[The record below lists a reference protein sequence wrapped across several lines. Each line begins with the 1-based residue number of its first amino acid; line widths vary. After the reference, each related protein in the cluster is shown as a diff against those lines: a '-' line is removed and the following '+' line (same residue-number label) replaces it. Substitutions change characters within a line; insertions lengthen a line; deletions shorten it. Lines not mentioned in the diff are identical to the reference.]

1 MKETAAGDPALT
13 VISQVEAQ
21 AAATPDAT
29 AAVCGNERMSYAS
42 LNRRANHVAHH
53 LMACGVGAETLVGI
67 ASERSIDTV
76 AMLLGILKAGAAYLP
91 LDPAQPPERLA
102 DMINDARPAR
112 VLVSAS
118 PRGAVPGVNVPV
130 DVFEELPLDQQPD
143 ANPGRVIDPAQL
155 AYVIFTSGS
164 TGRPKGAG
172 ITHDGLTNYLEWA
185 RMALGGGSAL
195 VHTSLSFDFT
205 VTPLFLPLITGGAAI
220 LLPDGDSLDQLAA
233 VLREPGEDINLLKV
247 TPSHL
252 DGLVARLGRDTR
264 ITRLRTLL
272 LGGETFH
279 SASARAWHS
288 IAPDTT
294 IVNEYG
300 PTEGTVGCTGEL
312 VLPGTDG
319 PVPIGL
325 PIPGMRAYVLDADL
339 NPVRDSVT
347 GDLYIGGP
355 GVCRGYLNRRGLTA
369 DRFVPDPYAPTPGDR
384 MYRTGDLTCQDHA
397 GRLEFLGRS
406 DDQVKIR
413 GFRVEL
419 GEIEACLASHAAV
432 AAAAVMVREDRPG
445 DRRIAGYVVPVS
457 GTGIDLNELRLFLA
471 SKLPDHMIPATLT
484 TLPELPFQGHGKVD
498 KKRLPAP
505 GSARPDLGTAYEPP
519 RTAAEQTVAQIWA
532 DVLGLETVGINDDF
546 FALGGHS
553 LLGGQITLRVAEK
566 LPGVPS
572 RTLLRDLF
580 RHRTVAGF
588 TSVIAAAVLD
598 KSLEQ
603 VEATPAPA
611 ARPEIPR
618 LNPALPHRLC
628 LAQERLWFL
637 DQLEANRT
645 EYLIPIV
652 LRLVGQLD
660 VPALRAA
667 LTEIVTRHE
676 ALRTR
681 VSLRGDE
688 PFGVVAAPD
697 AFQLEVRDI
706 GDADVA
712 QAGGMEAMAAS
723 VSTQPL
729 DLADD
734 LPFRAVLLRRS
745 DHEHVLC
752 LTAHHIAFDG
762 SSHRVLTAELSS
774 LYQSFTAGE
783 PAALPPLPFQ
793 YADVA
798 DWQDS
803 LLSGDA
809 LASALR
815 YWQET
820 LDGATPF
827 EFPPDFPRPA
837 QREGHGDIRTMTW
850 PESLTRKL
858 EALGHQHGA
867 TLFMTLLAV
876 CQAVFARSTGQDDIA
891 VGTTAAERARS
902 ETEPLIGLFVNI
914 LMLRGAVSASSRFAD
929 LLERTRDRAAEA
941 YGHQDMPFDHLV
953 KALAPERD
961 LSRTPLFQVLL
972 QYSAE
977 PPPSPQLPGVD
988 VTRLAAPDI
997 IAKYD
1002 LTIEFTRKQGEGL
1015 IIGLE
1020 YDTGLYTAST
1030 MDSLLHGLLAVAGH
1044 VADQPDTPLDQLPLM
1059 TASERDEAVRS
1070 ACGPMVG
1077 TPRRS
1082 LPDLVADQAAQS
1094 PGAIAVVEGD
1104 RETSYADLTAHA
1116 DKIAGLLRD
1125 RGVRAETVVGL
1136 LLDRSTDMIVGIL
1149 GILRAGGVYLPIE
1162 TETPPARVAQLL
1174 RNADA
1179 PVCLVGPGGAD
1190 LGGSGCVPVA
1200 LTADLPAS
1208 GPASPHP
1215 HVHPDQLAALY
1226 YTSGSTG
1233 RPKGV
1238 ACPHDGWVSRMLW
1251 MQHRHGLRPGETV
1264 LHKTTLP
1271 FDDAAVEIFWP
1282 LIVGARVALLPPG
1295 LHRDPRAITD
1305 AAIRYRAVH
1314 VNFVPSMLD
1323 LFLDVLT
1330 PADVASLAPLR
1341 SVLSSGE
1348 ALRPAA
1354 ARRFQECFGGR
1365 VSLDNTW
1372 GATEVSIDSTCHT
1385 VEPDTADTASGAVPI
1400 GRPIDNNQVHV
1411 LDGRL
1416 EPLPAGVAG
1425 ELYIGGNTLA
1435 RGYLGDP
1442 ARTAAAFVPDPF
1454 RTGQRLYRTGDWGRR
1469 RADGTLEFLG
1479 RHDRQVKIRGVR
1491 IELGEVEAAVR
1502 AHPLVADV
1510 VVTSWAPSPADKR
1523 LAAYVAPAAR
1533 ADLDP
1538 ATVRRYLEQV
1548 LPSYAVPSSIA
1559 VLDTLPRLANGKLDL
1574 RSLPAPDPAAVRD
1587 TPYLRP
1593 RTPTER
1599 ALAEIWSAVLGMD
1612 RIGVD
1617 DNFFALGGHSLLATT
1632 AMGRMRRVF
1641 DTDLPLSLMFEAPT
1655 IAQAADRV
1663 EAAVL
1668 AEIEAMSEADALRL
1682 ANSDH

>member
-1 MKETAAGDPALT
+1 MT
-13 VISQVEAQ
+13 VISQMEAQ

-29 AAVCGNERMSYAS
+29 AAICGNEQMSYAD
-42 LNRRANHVAHH
+42 LNKQANRVAHY
-53 LMACGVGAETLVGI
+53 LMACGVGAESLVVI
-67 ASERSIDTV
+67 ASERRVDTV

-91 LDPAQPPERLA
+91 LDLTQPPERLA
-102 DMINDARPAR
+102 RIIDDAQPAR
-112 VLVSAS
+112 VLVPAGL
-118 PRGAVPGVNVPV
+118 RGAIPCANVPV
-130 DVFEELPLDQQPD
+130 DAFEELPLSSQPD
-143 ANPGRVIDPAQL
+143 TDPGRLIDPAQL

-164 TGRPKGAG
+164 TGKPKGVAV
-172 ITHDGLTNYLEWA
+172 THEGMTNYMEWA
-185 RMALGGGSAL
+185 KTALGAGSAL
-195 VHTSLSFDFT
+195 VHTSLAFDFT

-220 LLPDGDSLDQLAA
+220 LLPEGDTLDQLAA
-233 VLREPGEDINLLKV
+233 TLREPGEDINLLKV

-252 DGLVARLGRDTR
+252 DALVARLGRDTR
-264 ITRLRTLL
+264 LTRVRTLL
-272 LGGETFH
+272 VGGEQFQGT
-279 SASARAWHS
+279 SACAWRS
-288 IAPDTT
+288 IAPDTV

-300 PTEGTVGCTGEL
+300 PTEATVGCTGYL
-312 VLPGTDG
+312 VPPDTDG
-319 PVPIGL
+319 PVPFGP
-325 PIPGMRAYVLDADL
+325 PIAGMRAHVLDADL
-339 NPVRDSVT
+339 NPVPDGVT

-369 DRFVPDPYAPTPGDR
+369 DKFVPDPYAPVPGDR
-384 MYRTGDLTCQDHA
+384 MYRTGDLARRVRT
-397 GRLEFLGRS
+397 GGLEFCGRS
-406 DDQVKIR
+406 DNQVKIR

-445 DRRIAGYVVPVS
+445 DRRIAGYVAPVP
-457 GTGIDLNELRLFLA
+457 GTDIDLDELRLFLA
-471 SKLPDHMIPATLT
+471 SGLPDYMVPATLT

-498 KKRLPAP
+498 KQRLPAP
-505 GSARPDLGTAYEPP
+505 GSARPGLGTAYELP

-532 DVLGLETVGINDDF
+532 DVLGLETVGIHDNF

-566 LPGVPS
+566 FPRVPS

-580 RHRTVAGF
+580 RHPTVAGF
-588 TSVIAAAVLD
+588 TSVIAAATLD

-603 VEATPAPA
+603 VEATRPPPARA
-611 ARPEIPR
+611 EIPR
-618 LNPALPHRLC
+618 LDPALPHRLC

-652 LRLVGQLD
+652 LRLTGQLD

-676 ALRTR
+676 TLRTR
-681 VSLRGDE
+681 VSLQGDQ
-688 PFGVVAAPD
+688 PFGVVAGPD
-697 AFQLEVRDI
+697 AFQLEVRGI
-706 GDADVA
+706 SDADVA
-712 QAGGMEAMAAS
+712 RAGGMEAVAAS
-723 VSTQPL
+723 ISTQPL
-729 DLADD
+729 DLTDD

-774 LYQSFTAGE
+774 LYQAFTADE
-783 PAALPPLPFQ
+783 PAALPPLPCQ

-798 DWQDS
+798 HWQDS

-809 LASALR
+809 LTSALP

-820 LDGATPF
+820 LDGATSF
-827 EFPPDFPRPA
+827 EFPPDFPRA
-837 QREGHGDIRTMTW
+837 ARREGHGDVRTVTW
-850 PESLTRKL
+850 PESLTKKL
-858 EALGHQHGA
+858 EGLGSQHGA

-876 CQAVFARSTGQDDIA
+876 CQAVFARSTGQDDVT

-914 LMLRGAVSASSRFAD
+914 LMLRGAVSGNLRFAD
-929 LLERTRDRAAEA
+929 LLERTRDRAGEA
-941 YGHQDMPFDHLV
+941 YGHQDVPFDHLV
-953 KALAPERD
+953 KALAPDRD

-972 QYSAE
+972 QYSAG
-977 PPPSPQLPGVD
+977 PAPSPQLPGVD
-988 VTRLAAPDI
+988 VTRLAPPDI

-1002 LTIEFTRKQGEGL
+1002 LTIDFTREQGKGL
-1015 IIGLE
+1015 MIGLE
-1020 YDTGLYTAST
+1020 YDTGLYTEST
-1030 MDSLLHGLLAVAGH
+1030 IDSLLQRLLTVAGQ
-1044 VADQPDTPLDQLPLM
+1044 VVDQPDTLIDQLPLM
-1059 TASERDEAVRS
+1059 TASERDKTARS
-1070 ACGPMVG
+1070 ACGPIVD

-1082 LPDLVADQAAQS
+1082 LPDLVADQAARS

-1104 RETSYADLTAHA
+1104 RETSYVDLIARA
-1116 DKIAGLLRD
+1116 DKIADLLRD
-1125 RGVRAETVVGL
+1125 RGVRGETVVGL
-1136 LLDRSTDMIVGIL
+1136 LLDRSTDMIAGIL
-1149 GILRAGGVYLPIE
+1149 GILKAGGVYLPIE
-1162 TETPPARVAQLL
+1162 TETPPARVALLL
-1174 RNADA
+1174 RDADA

-1190 LGGSGCVPVA
+1190 LGESDCVPVA
-1200 LTADLPAS
+1200 LTADLPAA

-1238 ACPHDGWVSRMLW
+1238 ACPHDGWVSRMFW

-1264 LHKTTLP
+1264 LHKTTLT

-1282 LIVGARVALLPPG
+1282 LIFGGRIALLPPR
-1295 LHRDPRAITD
+1295 LHRDPRAIAD

-1314 VNFVPSMLD
+1314 LNFVPSMLE
-1323 LFLDVLT
+1323 LFLDVLA

-1348 ALRPAA
+1348 ALRPAV
-1354 ARRFQECFGGR
+1354 ARRFQECFGSQ

-1385 VEPDTADTASGAVPI
+1385 VEPATADTPSGTVSI

-1416 EPLPAGVAG
+1416 ESLPTGVAG
-1425 ELYIGGNTLA
+1425 ELYIGGNGLA

-1442 ARTAAAFVPDPF
+1442 ARTAEAFVPDPF

-1469 RADGTLEFLG
+1469 RPDGTLEFFG

-1502 AHPLVADV
+1502 THPLVADV
-1510 VVTSWAPSPADKR
+1510 AVTSWAPSPADKR
-1523 LAAYVAPAAR
+1523 LAAYVASVAR
-1533 ADLDP
+1533 ADLDT
-1538 ATVRRYLEQV
+1538 ATIRRHLEQV
-1548 LPSYAVPSSIA
+1548 LPSYAVPSSIT

-1587 TPYLRP
+1587 TPYVRP
-1593 RTPTER
+1593 RTPTEQV
-1599 ALAEIWSAVLGMD
+1599 LAEIWSAVLGVD

-1617 DNFFALGGHSLLATT
+1617 DNFFALGGHSLLATM
-1632 AMGRMRRVF
+1632 AMGRMRRAF
-1641 DTDLPLSLMFEAPT
+1641 DTDLPLSLLFEAPT
-1655 IAQAADRV
+1655 IAQAADRI
-1663 EAAVL
+1663 EAAVMT
-1668 AEIEAMSEADALRL
+1668 EIEAMSEADALRL
-1682 ANSDH
+1682 ADSDF